1 MISPQ
6 YFVES
11 LRSVQ
16 IDFFAGIPD
25 SLLKS
30 ICAYMT
36 DHLPIDHNIIA
47 ANEGAAVGLAT
58 GYYLS
63 TGRVPVV
70 YMQNSGL
77 GNIVNPLMS
86 LTDKEVYN
94 VPMLLLIG
102 WRGEPGVKDEPQ
114 HIKQGKT
121 TLPLLESMGIKYVI
135 LSHDETE
142 FINQLHIAKTY
153 MDETKESFAFVI
165 QKDTFV
171 DYKLKQ
177 CVYSD
182 LCLSRET
189 AIRVVASSLEPNSEL
204 FLLLA

>member
-63 TGRVPVV
+63 
-70 YMQNSGL
+70 
-77 GNIVNPLMS
+77 
-86 LTDKEVYN
+86 
-94 VPMLLLIG
+94 LI
-102 WRGEPGVKDEPQ
+102 
-114 HIKQGKT
+114 HI
-121 TLPLLESMGIKYVI
+121 
-135 LSHDETE
+135 
-142 FINQLHIAKTY
+142 
-153 MDETKESFAFVI
+153 
-165 QKDTFV
+165 
-171 DYKLKQ
+171 
-177 CVYSD
+177 
-182 LCLSRET
+182 
-189 AIRVVASSLEPNSEL
+189 
-204 FLLLA
+204 